1 MEEDDGGIDMQ
12 NKTEE
17 QFLRDNDRSG
27 QSMIEF
33 IVGLVAILVLSA
45 GLLQI
50 ASLTR
55 AQADVMNESRRIA
68 GEQSLLDMTTLEP
81 AHFIQAM
88 EMGPDNKK
96 YTRDDT
102 FTLADASTFRNTF
115 INRTVEND
123 ADWAY
128 ISRSGD
134 EHFTQMRNTANP
146 SIVFG
151 MVQGESH
158 QTVDLI
164 SAVQSLI
171 YRAPSIRVE
180 GEVWMTR
187 TGEIY

>member
-1 MEEDDGGIDMQ
+1 
-12 NKTEE
+12 
-17 QFLRDNDRSG
+17 
-27 QSMIEF
+27 MIEF
-33 IVGLVAILVLSA
+33 IAGLVAILVLSA

-50 ASLTR
+50 VSLTR
-55 AQADVMNESRRIA
+55 AQADVMTEARKLA
-68 GEQSLLDMTTLEP
+68 GEKSLLDVATLEP
-81 AHFIQAM
+81 AQFIRAM
-88 EMGPDNKK
+88 EKGPDDKK

-102 FTLADASTFRNTF
+102 FTLADAGTFRSSV

-123 ADWAY
+123 ADWTY
-128 ISRSGD
+128 ITQSGD

-146 SIVFG
+146 SLVFG

-158 QTVDLI
+158 ETVDLI

-187 TGEIY
+187 TGDIY